1 MAEGKT
7 NGKNTTVI
15 DSLLK
20 TIWVYSYEQEIQ
32 KLSELYE
39 KAKKEQWNASSDID
53 WSYEVDVEKMALTS
67 YLPPLLFQEV
77 WDELDEK
84 KKIELA
90 TSEISWIMS
99 QILHGEQGALLVA
112 SQLVS
117 CAPVYDEKLAA
128 AVQVM
133 DEARHVEVFHR
144 YLTTKMNKEFPITP
158 HLETLMK
165 NILSESRW
173 YFKFVG
179 MQILVE
185 GLAMGIFGTLEKFG
199 EEPLG
204 VQIVRYVMR
213 DEARHVAFGVL
224 ALREHINELPE
235 SEKKELAEFAYEGCV
250 HLKNRVTD
258 QSMVWE
264 DVGLPREKMQEVLER
279 SPVFQEFLTLMFSRV
294 VPNLKKLGLLPDY
307 LRSHYDKLG
316 ILKYEDFE
324 A

>member
-1 MAEGKT
+1 MVQVG
-7 NGKNTTVI
+7 NGRSTII

-20 TIWVYSYEQEIQ
+20 TIWVYSYESEI
-32 KLSELYE
+32 KRLSDLYE
-39 KAKKEQWNASSDID
+39 KAKNEQWNASKDID
-53 WSYEVDVEKMALTS
+53 WSIDVDTEKMALTS

-77 WDELDEK
+77 WNELDSK
-84 KKIELA
+84 KKVELA
-90 TSEISWIMS
+90 TSEICWIMS

-117 CAPVYDEKLAA
+117 SAPMYDEKITAA
-128 AVQVM
+128 TQVM

-144 YLTTKMNKEFPITP
+144 YLTTKMEKEFPITP
-158 HLETLMK
+158 HLEILMK

-204 VQIVRYVMR
+204 TQIVRYVLK
-213 DEARHVAFGVL
+213 DEARHVAFGVI
-224 ALREHINELPE
+224 ALKEHIDQITEKEKRELVD
-235 SEKKELAEFAYEGCV
+235 FAYEGCV
-250 HLKNRVTD
+250 HLKNRITD
-258 QSMVWE
+258 QSMVWD
-264 DVGLPREKMQEVLER
+264 DVGLTKDKMQEIIEK
-279 SPVFQEFLTLMFSRV
+279 SPVFHDFLTLMFSRV
-294 VPNLKKLGLLPDY
+294 VPNLKKLGLIPDY
-307 LRSHYDKLG
+307 MRPKYEKLEILRF
-316 ILKYEDFE
+316 EDFE